1 MYERWSAVLMRWL
14 RVPDRPQPP
23 LGAPGSERIFRSGR
37 NALRLSLTLW
47 AVKQAFA
54 LVGLLFGLWFLGEM
68 KGVKRGASSFLAE
81 LSARGTENSATEKSG
96 RKKRGAE
103 VPRIFLSRWVQ
114 KTPDVAFWLLTVL
127 EGLSVLTYL
136 LLIPVTYALRRL
148 EYEQRWYLV
157 TDRSLRLRS
166 GVWKL
171 QEVTMSFAN
180 LQQITVT
187 QGPLQRLLGLSN
199 VRVQSA
205 GGGGGNPAPGA
216 PHGTSENSSHLAVFR
231 EVDNGEEIRDLITQ
245 RLRQFRES
253 GLGDP
258 EEARRPASLRPSPL
272 VTDDTLAAARELLA
286 EARSLRGAV
295 SEASASVPSSP
306 E

>member
-14 RVPDRPQPP
+14 RVPERPQPP

-37 NALRLSLTLW
+37 NALRLSLALW

-68 KGVKRGASSFLAE
+68 KGVRRGASSFLTQ
-81 LSARGTENSATEKSG
+81 LSASATETGTDDKGVRRKG
-96 RKKRGAE
+96 RTE

-114 KTPDVAFWLLTVL
+114 KTPDMAFWLLTVL

-187 QGPLQRLLGLSN
+187 QGPLQRFLGLSN

-205 GGGGGNPAPGA
+205 GGGGGSPAPGT
-216 PHGTSENSSHLAVFR
+216 PHGSSENSSHLALFR

-258 EEARRPASLRPSPL
+258 EEAPRSASARRTPF
-272 VTDDTLAAARELLA
+272 VTDDALAAAREVLA
-286 EARSLRGAV
+286 EARALRGAV
-295 SEASASVPSSP
+295 SGVSDSGPSLP
-306 E
+306 G